1 MIVFHRA
8 TAQDAP
14 LLGQTRQRAWDATYR
29 GIYPDAQIDCFDY
42 AAHRQRDERRIAEQ
56 TVFLM
61 LDGEACAGYFYYGA
75 FPHGRYKDFTFCLN
89 SLYILPPYQRRG
101 LGRRVF
107 DWMREVCRVRG
118 EEKFFCGC
126 NIHNEKAQAFYRKMG
141 GVVGR
146 VDGGHE
152 NKAEDQLY
160 FEFYVGETK

>member
-8 TAQDAP
+8 TAQDIA

-29 GIYPDAQIDCFDY
+29 GIYPDTQIDCFDY
-42 AAHRQRDERRIAEQ
+42 ATHRKKDERRIAEQ

-61 LDGEACAGYFYYGA
+61 MDGDTCAGYFYYGT
-75 FPHGRYKDFTFCLN
+75 FPHGRYKDFTLCLN

-107 DWMREVCRVRG
+107 DWMREVCRARG

-126 NIHNEKAQAFYRKMG
+126 NCHNEKAQAFYRKMG
-141 GVVGR
+141 GVVGC
-146 VDGGHE
+146 VDGGHD